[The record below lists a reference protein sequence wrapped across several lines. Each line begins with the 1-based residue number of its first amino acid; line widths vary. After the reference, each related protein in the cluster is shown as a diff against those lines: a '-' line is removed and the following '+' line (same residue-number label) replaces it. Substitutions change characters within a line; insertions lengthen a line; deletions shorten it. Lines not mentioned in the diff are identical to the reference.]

1 MTAAMRLGSLS
12 ADVIA
17 VEARNAAGR
26 PDPVPLSLVLPRAK
40 RRDGD
45 HDGGDVQQVTV
56 LPSDPRPL
64 PTVTAYDQL
73 LTLDATASS

>member
-1 MTAAMRLGSLS
+1 
-12 ADVIA
+12 
-17 VEARNAAGR
+17 
-26 PDPVPLSLVLPRAK
+26 
-40 RRDGD
+40 
-45 HDGGDVQQVTV
+45 